1 MSIQNRLAILLI
13 EDSIAFA
20 RAVQVILRH
29 KAPFEFD
36 LTHATSL
43 EDGLERITGRSFDI
57 ALLDLSLPDSHELNS
72 LRSLRRTAPLLPI
85 IVLTGN
91 EDEATAIES
100 LQEGAQD
107 YVLKMDLEG
116 RALARSILYAIER
129 GRLLHQRDEFMAAL
143 VHDIKNPLIGTD
155 KILQLILDQHF
166 GEVQPALQEIT
177 GLLKE
182 SNESILRLLMNLLE
196 IQRYD
201 STVQR
206 FNFETLDL
214 NDVVCSSLKELTP
227 LAQMKRLNVR
237 SSLQLEQPKV
247 NADARAMQRVL
258 LNLIGNSIK
267 FTPDGGSVD
276 VAVDAGDQL
285 AIVTVKDSGE
295 GISIDE
301 QQYLFQRFY
310 QSSSGKEHALGTGL
324 GLYVCRQIVE
334 AHMGNIRCDSSND
347 TGTTMIIELPRQRGN

>member
-1 MSIQNRLAILLI
+1 MSPHTRLAILLI
-13 EDSIAFA
+13 EDSLTFA
-20 RAVQVILRH
+20 RAVQIILRH
-29 KAPFEFD
+29 KTPFEFD
-36 LTHATSL
+36 LTHATCL
-43 EDGLERITGRSFDI
+43 EDGLEKITGQSFDI
-57 ALLDLSLPDSHELNS
+57 VLLDLSLPDSQELNS
-72 LRSLRRTAPLLPI
+72 LRSVRRTAPLIPI
-85 IVLTGN
+85 VVLTGN

-107 YVLKMDLEG
+107 YVLKMGLEG
-116 RALARSILYAIER
+116 RALSRAILYAIER

-155 KILQLILDQHF
+155 RILQLILDQHF
-166 GEVQPALQEIT
+166 GEVHPALQEIT
-177 GLLKE
+177 SLLKE
-182 SNESILRLLMNLLE
+182 SNESVLRLLMNLLE

-201 STVQR
+201 STVPR

-214 NDVVCSSLKELTP
+214 NDVVCSSLRELTP
-227 LAQMKRLNVR
+227 LAQVKRLNVR
-237 SSLQLEQPKV
+237 SSLQSQQAKV
-247 NADARAMQRVL
+247 NADPRAMQRVL

-276 VAVDAGDQL
+276 VGVNAGAEL

-301 QQYLFQRFY
+301 QRHLFQRFY
-310 QSSSGKEHALGTGL
+310 QSSSGKDHALGTGL

-334 AHMGNIRCDSSND
+334 AHMGNIRCDSSTG
-347 TGTTMIIELPRQRGN
+347 TGTTMIIELPRQRCS